1 MCLPR
6 PISRGTFVPFPVSP
20 FLPGNSGK
28 HMLYIKELIIIL
40 MLAVVVFGS
49 AADIVHDY
57 REGAE
62 TAHLVIEAI
71 LIVVSFSLIGVLSA
85 GVWRQSKSNRQLKDE
100 LAAVSKNAAGQLPSE
115 VQAARHNLALV
126 AERQFAE
133 WELTK
138 TEQEVAMLLLKG
150 LSFKEIAAV
159 RDTLEKTV
167 RQQASSIYRKSGLSG
182 RHAFSAWFIEDF
194 L

>member
-1 MCLPR
+1 
-6 PISRGTFVPFPVSP
+6 
-20 FLPGNSGK
+20 
-28 HMLYIKELIIIL
+28 MLYIKELIIIL
-40 MLAVVVFGS
+40 MLAIVVFGS

-57 REGAE
+57 REGAD
-62 TAHLVIEAI
+62 TTHMAIEAI
-71 LIVVSFSLIGVLSA
+71 LVIVSFSLIGILGAS
-85 GVWRQSKSNRQLKDE
+85 VWRQSRSNRRLKEE
-100 LAAVSKNAAGQLPSE
+100 LAAASKSAPAQAPSE
-115 VQAARHNLALV
+115 VQAARHNLAVV
-126 AERQFAE
+126 AEKQFAE

>member
-1 MCLPR
+1 
-6 PISRGTFVPFPVSP
+6 
-20 FLPGNSGK
+20 
-28 HMLYIKELIIIL
+28 MLYIKELIIIL
-40 MLAVVVFGS
+40 MLALVVFGS
-49 AADIVHDY
+49 VADIVHDY

-85 GVWRQSKSNRQLKDE
+85 GVWRQSKSNRQLKEE
-100 LAAVSKNAAGQLPSE
+100 LAAVSKTAAKQLPSE

>member
-1 MCLPR
+1 
-6 PISRGTFVPFPVSP
+6 
-20 FLPGNSGK
+20 
-28 HMLYIKELIIIL
+28 MLYIKEVIIIL

-49 AADIVHDY
+49 AADILHDY
-57 REGAE
+57 REGVDA
-62 TAHLVIEAI
+62 AHLAVEVIVV
-71 LIVVSFSLIGVLSA
+71 VVSFALIGMLSV
-85 GVWRQSKSNRQLKDE
+85 GVWRQSRSNRQLKAE
-100 LAAVSKNAAGQLPSE
+100 LAAVSRKLDRQPSAE
-115 VQAARHNLALV
+115 VQIARHNLALV
-126 AERQFAE
+126 AMQQFRE

-138 TEQEVAMLLLKG
+138 TEQEVALLLLKG

>member
-1 MCLPR
+1 
-6 PISRGTFVPFPVSP
+6 
-20 FLPGNSGK
+20 
-28 HMLYIKELIIIL
+28 MLYIKELIIIL

-49 AADIVHDY
+49 VADIVHDY
-57 REGAE
+57 REGADA
-62 TAHLVIEAI
+62 AHLFIEAI
-71 LIVVSFSLIGVLSA
+71 VVIVSFSLIGMLSV
-85 GVWRQSKSNRQLKDE
+85 GVWRQSQSNRRLKAE
-100 LAAVSKNAAGQLPSE
+100 LAAVSKNPPGQAPTE

-126 AERQFAE
+126 AEKQFAE

-138 TEQEVAMLLLKG
+138 TEQEVALLLLKG

>member
-1 MCLPR
+1 
-6 PISRGTFVPFPVSP
+6 
-20 FLPGNSGK
+20 
-28 HMLYIKELIIIL
+28 MLYIKELTIIL

-57 REGAE
+57 REGAQM
-62 TAHLVIEAI
+62 THLVIEAI
-71 LIVVSFSLIGVLSA
+71 VVAVSFTLIGVLSA
-85 GVWRQSKSNRQLKDE
+85 GVWRQSRSNRQLKAE
-100 LAAVSKNAAGQLPSE
+100 LAAVSKSLEKQPPSE
-115 VQAARHNLALV
+115 FQAARHNLAIV
-126 AERQFAE
+126 IERQFAE

-167 RQQASSIYRKSGLSG
+167 RQQASTIYRKSGLSG
-182 RHAFSAWFIEDF
+182 RHAFAAWFIEDF

>member
-6 PISRGTFVPFPVSP
+6 PVSRGTFVPFPVSP
-20 FLPGNSGK
+20 FLPGNPCK

-40 MLAVVVFGS
+40 MLVVVVFGS

-62 TAHLVIEAI
+62 TAHLVVEAI
-71 LIVVSFSLIGVLSA
+71 VVVVSFTLIGVLGA
-85 GVWRQSKSNRQLKDE
+85 GVWRQSRSNGQLKAE
-100 LAAVSKNAAGQLPSE
+100 LAAVSKSLEKQPPAE
-115 VQAARHNLALV
+115 FQAARHNLAMLI
-126 AERQFAE
+126 ERQFTE

-182 RHAFSAWFIEDF
+182 RHAFAAWFIEDF

>member
-1 MCLPR
+1 
-6 PISRGTFVPFPVSP
+6 
-20 FLPGNSGK
+20 
-28 HMLYIKELIIIL
+28 MLYIKELIIIL
-40 MLAVVVFGS
+40 MLAVVVLGS

-57 REGAE
+57 REGAD
-62 TAHLVIEAI
+62 TAHLAIEAVLVI
-71 LIVVSFSLIGVLSA
+71 ASFSLIGILSL
-85 GVWRQSKSNRQLKDE
+85 GVVRQSRSNRRLKEE
-100 LAAVSKNAAGQLPSE
+100 LAAVSKNLAKQPSTE
-115 VQAARHNLALV
+115 VQAARHNLAMV

-138 TEQEVAMLLLKG
+138 TEQEVALLLLKG

-182 RHAFSAWFIEDF
+182 RHAFAAWFIEDF